1 MKRAVCSVLT
11 AFLLFG
17 ITLAASA
24 GDEADVATA
33 MHMWKENLAVGTA
46 KNPDKI
52 LSLYARDA
60 VLWGT
65 ISGKIR
71 PTPAL
76 IRAYFVNAYKKLPKL
91 TVVFKDPL
99 IRVYGNTAINT
110 GYYTFSYVKKG
121 KTKTLPARYSFTLI
135 KRGGD
140 WLLVDHHSSGMPK
153 APK

>member
-110 GYYTFSYVKKG
+110 GYYRRQHIVAGSCRIG
-121 KTKTLPARYSFTLI
+121 CRI
-135 KRGGD
+135 GGAGFYQD
-140 WLLVDHHSSGMPK
+140 TACPGYHRRRCK
-153 APK
+153 NKF